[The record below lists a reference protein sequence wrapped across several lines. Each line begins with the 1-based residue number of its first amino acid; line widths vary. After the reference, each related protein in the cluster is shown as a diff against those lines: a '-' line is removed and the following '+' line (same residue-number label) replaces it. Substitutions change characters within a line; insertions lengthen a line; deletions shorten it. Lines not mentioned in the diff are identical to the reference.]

1 MRVDE
6 IIYNIIGSP
15 IPRSPPINFTTQG
28 GVNLT
33 SANVTVALANIT
45 NTVVSPTHT
54 IFYAVAGPM
63 QVNFT
68 ILNPVEVH
76 FQLLKPFALYLPTI
90 LARRLGQAIHTVL
103 LPFPHC
109 HISRQFGS

>member
-1 MRVDE
+1 MRVDD

-76 FQLLKPFALYLPTI
+76 FQLLKPFALYLPP
-90 LARRLGQAIHTVL
+90 
-103 LPFPHC
+103 PF
-109 HISRQFGS
+109 